1 MAPDGRLVGL
11 WRHCEGPHLHTVPHT
26 FSAADPGP
34 ANPGSFLP
42 NVSVNVPFMAH
53 AGAEDP
59 MVYTLKT
66 DSGATV
72 L

>member
-1 MAPDGRLVGL
+1 MTPDGRLVGL

-26 FSAADPGP
+26 FSAADP